1 MNLKKRILSAKDDEL
16 KTSTND
22 YQYNYNGMKKLIK
35 DITNNKSTK
44 CDVINNV
51 KKISVY
57 ASKVRSL
64 RPN

>member
-1 MNLKKRILSAKDDEL
+1 
-16 KTSTND
+16 
-22 YQYNYNGMKKLIK
+22 MKKLIK

-57 ASKVRSL
+57 ANKVRSL